1 MIKRSIRNDNKGQVI
16 VITALLIGL
25 LMFSTF
31 VYVTEVIKQAPTI
44 ETNQN
49 ALFPQYQQNLK
60 NTLISALANITS
72 DNNTQ
77 VLNQNIEK
85 LNQMF
90 SSHFYE
96 SLLQI
101 NYILTDAAPY
111 QDGLWISSGQENHT
125 AVGAQMSYQLFS
137 VGRSETSTVVGN
149 VAVISEVY
157 LSGNSS
163 QIDQT
168 TKQGNLTLQVFN
180 EGLPAL
186 ASNFSYYYQDGAQ
199 WVRIENFSS
208 TDFGTGT
215 YEIVF
220 SVQLSQP
227 SDPLTVAI
235 YVLDQRGINMRVQA
249 TCQSS

>member
-1 MIKRSIRNDNKGQVI
+1 MMNRCFRNDSKGQVI

-31 VYVTEVIKQAPTI
+31 VYVNEVIKKAPTI

-49 ALFPQYQQNLK
+49 DVFSQYQHGLK

-77 VLNQNIEK
+77 VLNQDIEK
-85 LNQMF
+85 LNQIF
-90 SSHFYE
+90 SSHFYG
-96 SLLQI
+96 SLLEI
-101 NYILTDAAPY
+101 DYTLASAAPY
-111 QDGLWISSGQENHT
+111 QGGLWISTGQENHT
-125 AVGAQMSYQLFS
+125 IVGAQVSYQLFS
-137 VGRSETSTVVGN
+137 VGKSETSNVVGN
-149 VAVISEVY
+149 VTVGSEVY

-163 QIDQT
+163 QIDQA
-168 TKQGNLTLQVFN
+168 TKQGNLTLRVFN
-180 EGLPAL
+180 DGMPAL
-186 ASNFSYYYQDGAQ
+186 ASNYSCYYLDGAQ

-220 SVQLSQP
+220 SAQLSQP
-227 SDPLTVAI
+227 SDPLTVAM
-235 YVLDQRGINMRVQA
+235 YVLDQRGISMRVQA

>member
-1 MIKRSIRNDNKGQVI
+1 MMKRSIRTDNKGQVI

-31 VYVTEVIKQAPTI
+31 VYVTEVINQAPAV

-49 ALFPQYQQNLK
+49 ELFPQYQQNLK

-77 VLNQNIEK
+77 VLTQDLER
-85 LNQMF
+85 LNQIF
-90 SSHFYE
+90 SSHFYG

-101 NYILTDAAPY
+101 NYTLANTAPY

-125 AVGAQMSYQLFS
+125 AVGAQVSYQLFS
-137 VGRSETSTVVGN
+137 VGKSETSNVVGN
-149 VAVISEVY
+149 VTIASEVY

-163 QIDQT
+163 QIYQA
-168 TKQGNLTLQVFN
+168 TKQGNLTLQIFN
-180 EGLPAL
+180 EGMPAL
-186 ASNFSYYYQDGAQ
+186 ASNFSCYYQDGAQ
-199 WVRIENFSS
+199 WVRIENFSF

-215 YEIVF
+215 YEMVF
-220 SVQLSQP
+220 SAQLSQP

-249 TCQSS
+249 ACQSS

>member
-31 VYVTEVIKQAPTI
+31 VYVTEVIKQAPTK
-44 ETNQN
+44 TNQN

-60 NTLISALANITS
+60 NTLISALANMTS

-77 VLNQNIEK
+77 VLNQDIEK
-85 LNQMF
+85 LNQIF
-90 SSHFYE
+90 SSHFYG

-101 NYILTDAAPY
+101 NYTFANTAPY
-111 QDGLWISSGQENHT
+111 QNGLWISSGQENYT
-125 AVGAQMSYQLFS
+125 VVGAQVSYQLFS
-137 VGRSETSTVVGN
+137 VGRSETSSVVGN
-149 VAVISEVY
+149 VTVGSEVY
-157 LSGNSS
+157 LSGISS
-163 QIDQT
+163 QIDQA
-168 TKQGNLTLQVFN
+168 TKQGNLTLEVFN
-180 EGLPAL
+180 EESSSHQPLL
-186 ASNFSYYYQDGAQ
+186 LLSRRCSM
-199 WVRIENFSS
+199 VRIENLSS

-215 YEIVF
+215 YKIVF
-220 SVQLSQP
+220 SAQLSQP
-227 SDPLTVAI
+227 SDPLTLAI

>member
-1 MIKRSIRNDNKGQVI
+1 MMNPSFRNNSKGQVI

-31 VYVTEVIKQAPTI
+31 VYVTEVIKKAPAI

-49 ALFPQYQQNLK
+49 ELFPQYQQNLK

-77 VLNQNIEK
+77 VLNQDIDK
-85 LNQMF
+85 LNQIF
-90 SSHFYE
+90 SSHFYG
-96 SLLQI
+96 SLIQI
-101 NYILTDAAPY
+101 NYTLANTAPY

-125 AVGAQMSYQLFS
+125 TVGAQVSYQLFS
-137 VGRSETSTVVGN
+137 VGKSETSTVVGN
-149 VAVISEVY
+149 VVVASEVY
-157 LSGNSS
+157 LYGNSS
-163 QIDQT
+163 QIDQA

-180 EGLPAL
+180 EGVSAL
-186 ASNFSYYYQDGAQ
+186 VSNFSCYYQDGAQ

-235 YVLDQRGINMRVQA
+235 YVLDQRGISLRVQA